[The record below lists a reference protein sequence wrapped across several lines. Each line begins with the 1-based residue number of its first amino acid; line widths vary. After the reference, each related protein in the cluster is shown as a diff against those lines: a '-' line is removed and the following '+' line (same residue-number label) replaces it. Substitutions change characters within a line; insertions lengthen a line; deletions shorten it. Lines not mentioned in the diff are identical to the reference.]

1 MSKLTHVIYGQV
13 TNRIIGRKTSKIEVD
28 HRIKLTVKADSK
40 LFHETALGCSFF
52 FQYNPD
58 TLKIKR
64 IASCKK
70 ALAKDAGIAI
80 ENLDAATEY
89 LIDCM
94 NKLEDREREE
104 ALRAAGVVLT
114 GFWAG
119 VNTFQ
124 SINALFAW
132 EPVNALIGGVVAIGA
147 GILTKMQYEALTKQQ
162 KAAVEA
168 LKLFKSK
175 LTRYHATVQRYLP
188 EEMRENTVLADPK
201 FTAIASQLRILFK
214 NITPDGVATNKP
226 NWGTA

>member
-1 MSKLTHVIYGQV
+1 MSKLSHVIYGQI
-13 TNRIIGRKTSKIEVD
+13 TNRVHGRKICKIEINYRTQLIAKVNTE
-28 HRIKLTVKADSK
+28 IY
-40 LFHETALGCSFF
+40 HECQVGCSYFF
-52 FQYNPD
+52 EYNPD
-58 TLKIKR
+58 TLKIKKL
-64 IASCKK
+64 ASCKK
-70 ALAKDAGIAI
+70 AMAQDTVIAI

-147 GILTKMQYEALTKQQ
+147 GILTKMQYESLTKQQ

-175 LTRYHATVQRYLP
+175 LTRYHATVRRYLP

-201 FTAIASQLRILFK
+201 FTAIASQLKVLFK
-214 NITPDGVATNKP
+214 NITPDSVATNDV
-226 NWGTA
+226 NYATT